1 MAAVLSALM
10 SRIISLSGLMCVKL
24 QTMNRPL
31 PGSLVKKEKKN
42 INFKKRKL
50 AAAAT
55 ERTVVT
61 EIAARWV

>member
-1 MAAVLSALM
+1 MVAVLSALM

-24 QTMNRPL
+24 QIMNRPL

-42 INFKKRKL
+42 INFKRKL

-55 ERTVVT
+55 ERTVVI